1 MCGIVGYIGQN
12 EAAPVLIKGLKKLEY
27 RGYDSAGI
35 AVFGDGIHVVKTKGR
50 LADLDAKV
58 QAMGG
63 VKGQVGIGHTRW
75 ATHGAPS
82 DVNSHPHTSMNGR
95 ISVVHNGIIEN
106 YLQLKAE
113 LEEKGYVFASETD
126 TEVVAQLFDYYYD
139 GDMVDTLIRVIGRI
153 RGSYALG
160 ILCNEK
166 PDEIVA
172 VRKDSPM
179 LVGIGENENF
189 IASDIP
195 ALLEYTKDYYLLNDN
210 EIVVLKKDSITILD
224 LDKNE
229 IKKDIYNVTWDISA
243 AEKGGY
249 DYFMMKEIM
258 EQPKAFKATIS
269 PRIVDGEIKLDDIKY
284 TDEDIRNINRIH
296 IIACGSAWHAAI
308 VGKYV
313 IEDYAR
319 IPVEVDLASEFR
331 YRNPI
336 LDKNDICI
344 IISQSGET
352 ADTLAALREA
362 KRQGIRIL
370 AIVNVVGSSIARES
384 DDVLYTWAGPEIAV
398 ATTKGYSTQVAL
410 MYLLAMKF
418 GQARGYLSAEEV
430 KKLTA
435 ELELVPGYIEKL
447 LTMDEEL
454 KELAKAHAHANDVFV
469 IGRGID
475 YAVALEGSLKLKE
488 ISYIHS
494 EAYAAGEL
502 KHGTI
507 SLIEEGTLVVA
518 IATQDPL
525 YEKLVSNVKEVKAR
539 GAYVVAIAK
548 EGNTEIAEVADK
560 VIYIPQINDKF
571 TASLNVIPMQIFSYY
586 VAIERGC
593 DVDMP
598 RNLAKSVTVE

>member
-1 MCGIVGYIGQN
+1 MCGIVGYIGGN
-12 EAAPVLIKGLKKLEY
+12 EAAPILIKGLKKLEY

-35 AVFGDGIHVVKTKGR
+35 AVYGDSINVVKTKGR
-50 LADLDAKV
+50 LADLDEKV
-58 QAMGG
+58 QSLGG
-63 VKGQVGIGHTRW
+63 VKGTMGIGHTRW

-95 ISVVHNGIIEN
+95 ITVVHNGIIEN
-106 YLQLKAE
+106 YIQLKAE
-113 LEEKGYVFASETD
+113 LEKNGYVFASETD
-126 TEVVAQLFDYYYD
+126 TEVVAQLFDYYYN
-139 GDMVDTLIRVIGRI
+139 GDMVDTLIKVIGRI
-153 RGSYALG
+153 RGSYALAVM
-160 ILCNEK
+160 CTEK
-166 PDEIVA
+166 LDEIVA

-179 LVGIGENENF
+179 LIGLGEGENY

-195 ALLEYTKDYYLLNDN
+195 AVLEYTKNYYLLNDN
-210 EIVVLKKDSITILD
+210 EIVVLKKDSVKILD
-224 LDKNE
+224 MNKNE
-229 IKKDIYNVTWDISA
+229 IKKDVYNVTWDISA

-249 DYFMMKEIM
+249 DYFMLKEIM
-258 EQPKAFKATIS
+258 EQPKAIKDTIH
-269 PRIVDGEIKLDDIKY
+269 PRIADGTIKLDDVKY
-284 TDEDIRNINRIH
+284 TDEDIKNINRIH
-296 IIACGSAWHAAI
+296 IIACGSAYHAGI

-313 IEDYAR
+313 IEDLAR

-336 LDKNDICI
+336 LNKNDVCI

-370 AIVNVVGSSIARES
+370 SIVNVVGSSIARES

-410 MYLLAMKF
+410 MYLIGIKF
-418 GQARGYLSAEEV
+418 GQVRGYVSDERVSELIGELD
-430 KKLTA
+430 KLP
-435 ELELVPGYIEKL
+435 EYIEKL
-447 LTMDEEL
+447 IGLEEDIKVMA
-454 KELAKAHAHANDVFV
+454 KEHHNSNDVFI

-475 YAVALEGSLKLKE
+475 YAASLEGSLKLKE

-507 SLIEEGTLVVA
+507 SLIEDGTLVVA
-518 IATQDPL
+518 VATQDNL

-539 GAYVVAIAK
+539 GAYVIAIAK
-548 EGNTEIAEVADK
+548 EGNTEIGEVADK
-560 VIYIPQINDKF
+560 VIYIPHVDDKF
-571 TASLNVIPMQIFSYY
+571 TATLNAIPMQLFAYY
-586 VAIERGC
+586 VAVERGC
-593 DVDMP
+593 DVDKP

>member
-1 MCGIVGYIGQN
+1 MCGIVGYIGGN
-12 EAAPVLIKGLKKLEY
+12 EAAPILIKGLKKLEY

-35 AVFGDGIHVVKTKGR
+35 AVYGDSINVVKTKGR
-50 LADLDAKV
+50 LADLDEKV
-58 QAMGG
+58 QSLGG
-63 VKGQVGIGHTRW
+63 VKGTMGIGHTRW

-82 DVNSHPHTSMNGR
+82 DVNSHPHTSMNGK
-95 ISVVHNGIIEN
+95 ITVVHNGIIEN
-106 YLQLKAE
+106 YIQLKAE
-113 LEEKGYVFASETD
+113 LEKNGYVFASETD
-126 TEVVAQLFDYYYD
+126 TEVVAQLFDYYYN
-139 GDMVDTLIRVIGRI
+139 GDMVDTLIKVIERI
-153 RGSYALG
+153 RGSYALAVM
-160 ILCNEK
+160 CTEK
-166 PDEIVA
+166 TDEIVA

-179 LVGIGENENF
+179 LIGLGEGENY

-195 ALLEYTKDYYLLNDN
+195 AVLEYTKNYYLLNDN
-210 EIVVLKKDSITILD
+210 EIVVLKKDSVKILD
-224 LDKNE
+224 MNKNE
-229 IKKDIYNVTWDISA
+229 IKKDVYNVTWDISA

-249 DYFMMKEIM
+249 DYFMLKEIM
-258 EQPKAFKATIS
+258 EQPKAIKDTIH
-269 PRIVDGEIKLDDIKY
+269 PRIADGTIKLDDVKY
-284 TDEDIRNINRIH
+284 TDEDIKNINRIH
-296 IIACGSAWHAAI
+296 IIACGSAYHAGI

-313 IEDYAR
+313 IEDLAR

-336 LDKNDICI
+336 LNKNDVCI

-370 AIVNVVGSSIARES
+370 SIVNVVGSSIARES

-410 MYLLAMKF
+410 MYLIGIKF
-418 GQARGYLSAEEV
+418 GQVRGYVSDERVSELIGELD
-430 KKLTA
+430 KLP
-435 ELELVPGYIEKL
+435 EYIEKL
-447 LTMDEEL
+447 IGLEEDIKVMA
-454 KELAKAHAHANDVFV
+454 KEHHNSNDVFI

-475 YAVALEGSLKLKE
+475 YAASLEGSLKLKE

-507 SLIEEGTLVVA
+507 SLIEDGTLVVA
-518 IATQDPL
+518 VATQDNL

-539 GAYVVAIAK
+539 GAYVIAIAK
-548 EGNTEIAEVADK
+548 EGNTEIGEVADK
-560 VIYIPQINDKF
+560 VIYIPHVDDKF
-571 TASLNVIPMQIFSYY
+571 TATLNAIPMQLFAYY
-586 VAIERGC
+586 VAVERGC
-593 DVDMP
+593 DVDKP